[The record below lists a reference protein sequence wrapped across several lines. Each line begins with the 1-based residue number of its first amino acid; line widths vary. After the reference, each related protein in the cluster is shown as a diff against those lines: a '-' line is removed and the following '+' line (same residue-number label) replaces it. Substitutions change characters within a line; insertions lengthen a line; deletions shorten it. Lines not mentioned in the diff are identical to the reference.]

1 MGFMRRGAL
10 DGASLLAEAV
20 GWVYLHSF
28 LESHKCPIGHRV
40 KLCKLE
46 RQEPEDLLEKP
57 WLFHQE
63 NQL

>member
-28 LESHKCPIGHRV
+28 LYT
-40 KLCKLE
+40 E
-46 RQEPEDLLEKP
+46 RRPP
-57 WLFHQE
+57 C
-63 NQL
+63 

>member
-28 LESHKCPIGHRV
+28 LESYRQTCPIGHRAAI
-40 KLCKLE
+40 LCV
-46 RQEPEDLLEKP
+46 
-57 WLFHQE
+57 
-63 NQL
+63 